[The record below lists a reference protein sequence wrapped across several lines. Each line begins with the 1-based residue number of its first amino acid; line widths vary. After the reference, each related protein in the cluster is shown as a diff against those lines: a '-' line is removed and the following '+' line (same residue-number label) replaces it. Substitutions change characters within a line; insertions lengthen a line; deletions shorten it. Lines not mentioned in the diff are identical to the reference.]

1 MALIQC
7 CACQQEVPDRA
18 ELCPYC
24 GAEPIKVRGL
34 WTIAVFAAIGLV
46 LGTLGGAVWLAV
58 RHANGAN
65 VGPVAETIF
74 TGTCWGTIAGGVI
87 GALYWAF
94 FPYKS
99 GSQPAPEQDE
109 QVET

>member
-1 MALIQC
+1 MASITC
-7 CACQQEVPDRA
+7 CACQQEVPDRS

-34 WTIAVFAAIGLV
+34 WTIVVVAAVGLILGAA
-46 LGTLGGAVWLAV
+46 GGAVWLAV
-58 RHANGAN
+58 RHAAGAN
-65 VGPVAETIF
+65 VSPVAETVL
-74 TGTCWGTIAGGVI
+74 TGACWGTIVGGVI

-99 GSQPAPEQDE
+99 GSLPGSEQDHQAE
-109 QVET
+109 A